1 MRAKALF
8 KAYSKGA
15 AALAALLCVT
25 LFSGCSKDNK
35 KQASGYSTSEKEALQ
50 VLNGTFS
57 YDGGMT
63 STTIVFSPFPEPVQ
77 KKSTMN
83 DVEMDFYGTM
93 DYHSTYYD
101 DSFYFYLDT
110 DLKQIVAYS
119 QHSEKKDY
127 FNALVGK
134 IWEYTIVD
142 ENTIKL
148 FDTELSDPTFHTNT
162 FIRE

>member
-1 MRAKALF
+1 MKTKALF
-8 KAYSKGA
+8 KTCSKGA
-15 AALAALLCVT
+15 AVLAVLLCMT
-25 LFSGCSKDNK
+25 LFSGCSKDDDE
-35 KQASGYSTSEKEALQ
+35 QASGYSTAEREALQ

-93 DYHSTYYD
+93 EYHSTYYD
-101 DSFYFYLDT
+101 DNFYFYIDT

-148 FDTELSDPTFHTNT
+148 FDTDLSDPTFHTNT
-162 FIRE
+162 FTRE

>member
-1 MRAKALF
+1 MRTKALF
-8 KAYSKGA
+8 KTCSKGA
-15 AALAALLCVT
+15 AVLAALLCMT
-25 LFSGCSKDNK
+25 LFSGCSKDDDE
-35 KQASGYSTSEKEALQ
+35 QASGYSTAEREALQ

-93 DYHSTYYD
+93 EYHSTYYD
-101 DSFYFYLDT
+101 DNFYFYIDT

-134 IWEYTIVD
+134 NWEYTIVD

-148 FDTELSDPTFHTNT
+148 FDTDLSDPTFHTNT
-162 FIRE
+162 FTRE

>member
-1 MRAKALF
+1 MKTKALF
-8 KAYSKGA
+8 KTCSKGA
-15 AALAALLCVT
+15 AVLAVLLCVPF
-25 LFSGCSKDNK
+25 FSGCSKDDDE
-35 KQASGYSTSEKEALQ
+35 QASGYSTAEREALQ

-93 DYHSTYYD
+93 EYHSTYYD
-101 DSFYFYLDT
+101 DNFYFYIDT

-148 FDTELSDPTFHTNT
+148 FDTDLSDPTFHTNT
-162 FIRE
+162 FTRE

>member
-1 MRAKALF
+1 MKTKALF
-8 KAYSKGA
+8 KTCSKGA
-15 AALAALLCVT
+15 AVLAVLLCMT
-25 LFSGCSKDNK
+25 LFSGCSKDDDE
-35 KQASGYSTSEKEALQ
+35 QASGYSTAEREALQ

-83 DVEMDFYGTM
+83 DVEMDFYGTIK
-93 DYHSTYYD
+93 YHSTYYD
-101 DSFYFYLDT
+101 DSFYFYLNT

>member
-1 MRAKALF
+1 MRTKALF
-8 KAYSKGA
+8 KTCSKGA
-15 AALAALLCVT
+15 AVLAALLCMT
-25 LFSGCSKDNK
+25 LFSGCSKDDDE
-35 KQASGYSTSEKEALQ
+35 QASGYSTAEREALQ

-93 DYHSTYYD
+93 EYHSTYYD
-101 DSFYFYLDT
+101 DNFYFYIDT

-127 FNALVGK
+127 FNALVCK

-148 FDTELSDPTFHTNT
+148 FDTDLSDPTFHTNT
-162 FIRE
+162 FTRE

>member
-1 MRAKALF
+1 MRTKALF
-8 KAYSKGA
+8 KTCSKGA
-15 AALAALLCVT
+15 AVLAALLCMT
-25 LFSGCSKDNK
+25 LFSGCSKDDDE
-35 KQASGYSTSEKEALQ
+35 QASGYSTAEREALQ

-93 DYHSTYYD
+93 EYHSTYYD
-101 DSFYFYLDT
+101 DNFYFYIDT

-148 FDTELSDPTFHTNT
+148 FDTDLSDPTFHTNT
-162 FIRE
+162 FTRE

>member
-1 MRAKALF
+1 M
-8 KAYSKGA
+8 
-15 AALAALLCVT
+15 
-25 LFSGCSKDNK
+25 KD
-35 KQASGYSTSEKEALQ
+35 
-50 VLNGTFS
+50 V
-57 YDGGMT
+57 
-63 STTIVFSPFPEPVQ
+63 V
-77 KKSTMN
+77 
-83 DVEMDFYGTM
+83 MDFYGNIK
-93 DYHSTYYD
+93 DQSTYYAD
-101 DSFYFYLDT
+101 RCYFYLET
-110 DLKQIVAYS
+110 ELKQIVAQS